1 MKTENNTSKL
11 LKELNYNSSTPGLFD
26 KFYNKVTEELIG
38 QDDIKEKIKP
48 KVFTSITSMR
58 LKIKERPTVFFFVW
72 QSRSWKTLLARKI
85 WEIVWWDYCFI
96 PMANFTDETNLRS
109 LLWAELWLVW
119 CEKKAI
125 LEDYAFNNKT
135 WRYTIIFDEIE
146 KMSKKIEPFFLEILD
161 TWFVTLLSW
170 RILDLRNSIIIFTSN
185 LGMEDENWIRQKKVN
200 KDLILNAIQR
210 FFRPEIFNRMW
221 WKDGV
226 YIFSKLGK
234 KDFEKIIDFKIRKQI
249 ETLNA
254 IIKSKKTIDVD
265 ELFEKI
271 KWRIKDVNHENIT
284 TLVEEVQH
292 QIILEFFR
300 AGIF

>member
-1 MKTENNTSKL
+1 MTTDIGVGKI
-11 LKELNYNSSTPGLFD
+11 LKELNYNTSNPGLFD
-26 KFYNKVTEELIG
+26 RFYNQVTAEIIW
-38 QDDIKEKIKP
+38 QDYIKEKIKP
-48 KVFTSITSMR
+48 KIFTSITSMK
-58 LKIKERPTVFFFVW
+58 LSIKERPTVLFFVW

-85 WEIVWWDYCFI
+85 WEIVWWDYCFV

-125 LEDYAFNNKT
+125 LEEYVFKNKT

-185 LGMEDENWIRQKKVN
+185 LWMEDEKWIRQKKVN
-200 KDLILNAIQR
+200 NDLILNSIQR
-210 FFRPEIFNRMW
+210 FFSPEIFNRMW
-221 WKDGV
+221 GKDWI
-226 YIFSKLGK
+226 YIFSKLTK

-249 ETLNA
+249 DLLASRVKEKVEIN
-254 IIKSKKTIDVD
+254 VD
-265 ELFEKI
+265 ELFDKI
-271 KWRIKDVNHENIT
+271 KKNIKEVNHENIT
-284 TLVEEVQH
+284 ILAEEVQH

-300 AGIF
+300 MGVF